1 MCCLLL
7 ASSLVLAANP
17 ASLDSLNSRLVRTQ
31 NLIEELERREATAVE
46 ILVALHEHLQTA
58 RRYYNRLAE
67 REAEIVQ
74 QLADVRASYDRQDSV
89 RQMLIEELGDYLLFL
104 YAHRRY
110 VRPARL
116 FDESGLDR
124 SIRRQAYLDF
134 LAEKAAREVVRL
146 SQSSDSLSRYEDSLQ
161 VLQRDVRGLRQQMAE
176 IQERIYRQ
184 EERQASYRQQLS
196 DEIAEAE
203 ERASVMEAERRR
215 LSALVAQL
223 RVSSSEGPQSPNI
236 PQPGSDSFFEQ
247 NRGML
252 RWPSRG
258 EVVRGFGVEVH
269 PVYGTETVSDGIQVA
284 TEMGASVESP
294 ADGEVMYA
302 DRYMSLG
309 NTVIVDHQDGFY
321 TIYGYLGSLSVSAG
335 EKVTKGRP
343 VGTAGSLPSGRAG
356 YHFQVRRGGE
366 PVNPLFYLE

>member
-1 MCCLLL
+1 MCLLL
-7 ASSLVLAANP
+7 LVASLLSANP

-58 RRYYNRLAE
+58 RSYYNRLAE
-67 REAEIVQ
+67 REAEILE
-74 QLADVRASYDRQDSV
+74 QLADVRASFNRQDSV
-89 RQMLIEELGDYLLFL
+89 RRMLVEELGDYLLFL

-110 VRPARL
+110 VRPAKL

-134 LAEKAAREVVRL
+134 LAEKAAREVVNL
-146 SQSSDSLSRYEDSLQ
+146 SQSSDSLARYEDSLQ

-196 DEIAEAE
+196 DEIEQAE
-203 ERASVMEAERRR
+203 ERAEVMEAERRR

-223 RVSSSEGPQSPNI
+223 RVSGSESSHTPSI

-252 RWPSRG
+252 RWPGRG
-258 EVVRGFGVEVH
+258 EVVRGFGVEIH

-284 TEMGASVESP
+284 TERGSSVVSP

-302 DRYMSLG
+302 ETYMSLG

-321 TIYGYLGSLSVSAG
+321 TIYGYLGALSVSAG
-335 EKVTKGRP
+335 EKVTKGRA

-356 YHFQVRRGGE
+356 YHFQIRRGGE